1 MAIKVRYSAP
11 LFKRHQN
18 RRQGSYLFV
27 VGKAQ
32 LICAVKVEH
41 FKILKSNK
49 ADDNITCAL
58 ILILVNG
65 SEVTPSLRACSAL
78 NANGTVWT
86 SKCGRFLHIVLPSD
100 DLTQEYFF

>member
-1 MAIKVRYSAP
+1 MVIKVRYSAP
-11 LFKRHQN
+11 LFKHHQN

-27 VGKAQ
+27 VSKAQ

-58 ILILVNG
+58 ISILVNG
-65 SEVTPSLRACSAL
+65 SEVTPSLSACSAANSNDTFWAQFGHL
-78 NANGTVWT
+78 NVEGFCT
-86 SKCGRFLHIVLPSD
+86 
-100 DLTQEYFF
+100 